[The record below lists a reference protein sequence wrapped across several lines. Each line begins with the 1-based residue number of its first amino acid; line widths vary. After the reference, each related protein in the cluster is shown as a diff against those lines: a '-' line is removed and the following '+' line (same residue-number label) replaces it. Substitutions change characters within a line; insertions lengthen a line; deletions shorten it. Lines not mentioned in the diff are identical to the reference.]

1 MYNVEEVAK
10 RVGVSKVTVYKKI
23 KNLKKLEKFIV
34 NKEDRVYIL
43 DEGIKILKESINKNK
58 HSPNKINVEDE
69 VSVELDSS
77 KELINILKDQ
87 LKEKDIQLK
96 EKDKQLNELIN
107 LNKNNQ
113 VLLKQQQDKELK
125 QLELAE
131 HFEAVD
137 KRLIELKGKL
147 EDKKKSGKSIW
158 NILKVGS
165 SRS

>member
-23 KNLKKLEKFIV
+23 KNLKELEKFIV

-43 DEGIKILKESINKNK
+43 DEGVKILKESIDKNK
-58 HSPNKINVEDE
+58 HNPNKINVEDE
-69 VSVELDSS
+69 VSVDLESN
-77 KELINILKDQ
+77 KELINMLKDQ

-113 VLLKQQQDKELK
+113 VLLKQQQDKELQ
-125 QLELAE
+125 QLQLVE
-131 HFEAVD
+131 HFEEVD
-137 KRLIELKGKL
+137 KKLLELKGRL
-147 EDKKKSGKSIW
+147 ECKKQKRKG
-158 NILKVGS
+158 ILEKFKIIK
-165 SRS
+165 

>member
-23 KNLKKLEKFIV
+23 KNLKELEKFLV

-43 DEGIKILKESINKNK
+43 DEGVKILKESINKNNLK
-58 HSPNKINVEDE
+58 KINVEDE
-69 VSVELDSS
+69 VSVDLESN
-77 KELINILKDQ
+77 KELINMLKDQ

-113 VLLKQQQDKELK
+113 VLLKQHQDKELQ
-125 QLELAE
+125 QLQLAE
-131 HFEAVD
+131 HFDEVD

-147 EDKKKSGKSIW
+147 EDKKKSNKSIW
-158 NILKVGS
+158 SRLKIKNIT
-165 SRS
+165 

>member
-23 KNLKKLEKFIV
+23 KNLKELEKFIV

-43 DEGIKILKESINKNK
+43 DEGVKILKESINKNK
-58 HSPNKINVEDE
+58 HNPNKINVEDE
-69 VSVELDSS
+69 VSIDLESN

-87 LKEKDIQLK
+87 LKEKDVQLK

-113 VLLKQQQDKELK
+113 VLLKQQQDKELQ
-125 QLELAE
+125 QLQLAE
-131 HFEAVD
+131 HFDEVD
-137 KRLIELKGKL
+137 KKLVELKGKL
-147 EDKKKSGKSIW
+147 EDKKKNNIRIW
-158 NILKVGS
+158 NRLKMKFNS
-165 SRS
+165 